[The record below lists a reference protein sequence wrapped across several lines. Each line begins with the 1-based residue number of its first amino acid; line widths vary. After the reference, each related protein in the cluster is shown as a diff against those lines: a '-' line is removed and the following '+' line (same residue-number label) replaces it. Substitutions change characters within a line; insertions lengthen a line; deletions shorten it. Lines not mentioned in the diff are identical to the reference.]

1 MTYRGVLG
9 LFVASV
15 RENAEHTAE
24 TEGLID
30 GLTSRA
36 RLKHRATRPHTDT
49 AGTKQRTVRGR
60 QQVNQTVS
68 VTWLEI

>member
-24 TEGLID
+24 TEVLID
-30 GLTSRA
+30 GLTSR
-36 RLKHRATRPHTDT
+36 RATRPHTDT
-49 AGTKQRTVRGR
+49 AGTKQRTVRSR

>member
-30 GLTSRA
+30 GLTSR
-36 RLKHRATRPHTDT
+36 RATRPHTDT
-49 AGTKQRTVRGR
+49 AGTKQRTVRSR